1 MPILSNFPGGAGSGS
16 GGVTLGAVSNINVL
30 VASGKVYVKWTD
42 PSDIVVSG
50 STLAA
55 WGGTLL
61 VRKAGSA
68 PKSRRDGTVVLDS
81 KTRDAYKTSYFCD
94 SGLSNGVTYYYKFF
108 PYTTNNAYTDSEDN
122 AFTAT
127 PTVQVTGISS
137 WNVTGMTASE
147 EAGNGKM
154 TVKWTDPAASITSDG
169 VTLATWESTTIV
181 VKAGGYAS
189 GKDDPGA
196 AFTRKV
202 TTRNQYANTPLTIT
216 GLTNGTT
223 YYISFYPETT
233 DGGIN
238 TSTSQRT
245 TGKANRITISAI
257 PSQSGTLTYNGN
269 SQSPTWSN
277 YSATKTT
284 IGGTTS
290 GTNAGNYNATFTP
303 TADYRWSDGSTTA
316 KTVVWS
322 IGKAA
327 GSLSISP
334 TSITLNASNRSK
346 TITVTRAGNGVVSA
360 SSNNTGVAK
369 VTVSGT
375 TVTVSSVND
384 TTGNATITISVAAGT
399 NHTAPASK
407 TCAVTASFKPTAST
421 AATSGVNYT
430 SGLSGVA
437 ASDVTLFAEAISNN
451 SSITNATSTVYIDFG
466 SVHRKVSVGDQVTL
480 ALNGTNYTFD
490 VIGFNHDTLT
500 TSTAYGATTKTGK
513 AGITF
518 QMHDLFAT
526 TYVMNSSNTNSGGW
540 KSSAMR
546 TSTMATMKGYLPAAW
561 QTAIKPVNKVS
572 GTGGGSSSGT
582 ETVSDSCFLLAEI
595 EIFGSTTYSVSGEG
609 TQYAYYKAGNSKV
622 KNKDGSAAHWWERS
636 PFSGSSSGFCRVN
649 SGGGAVNRYAS
660 SSGGVAFGFCV

>member
-181 VKAGGYAS
+181 VKADGYAS

-196 AFTRKV
+196 ALTRKV

-238 TSTSQRT
+238 ASTSQRT

-290 GTNAGNYNATFTP
+290 GTNANNYNATFTP

-622 KNKDGSAAHWWERS
+622 KNKGGSANIWWERS
-636 PFSGSSSGFCRVN
+636 PSSGYSNNFCRVI
-649 SGGGAVNRYAS
+649 
-660 SSGGVAFGFCV
+660 SSGAADFHNASFSLGVAFGFCV